1 MHKTL
6 KISTKSRSQM
16 VDITREI
23 ALAVS
28 ESGVRLGV
36 CRIFVPHTTAA
47 VTVNES
53 ADPDVAADI
62 LMSLEKLVPWG
73 DNYGHAEGNSAA
85 HIKATLV
92 GPDLALLV
100 EEGKFLLGT
109 WQGIFL
115 CEFDGPRTRNVF
127 VRVDEA

>member
-1 MHKTL
+1 MYKTL
-6 KISTKSRSQM
+6 KIATKSRSQM
-16 VDITREI
+16 IDITKEV
-23 ALAVS
+23 ALVIS
-28 ESGVRLGV
+28 ESGVARGV

-47 VTVNES
+47 VTINES

-62 LMSLEKLVPWG
+62 LMSLEKLVPWK

-92 GPDLALLV
+92 GPDLTLLV

-115 CEFDGPRTRNVF
+115 CEFDGPRTRSVL

>member
-1 MHKTL
+1 MYKTL
-6 KISTKSRSQM
+6 NISTKSRSQM
-16 VDITREI
+16 IDITREVAFAI
-23 ALAVS
+23 
-28 ESGVRLGV
+28 SGSGITRGV

-47 VTVNES
+47 VTINES

-62 LMSLEKLVPWG
+62 QMALEKIIPWE

-85 HIKATLV
+85 HIKATLI
-92 GPDLALLV
+92 GPDLTLLV

-115 CEFDGPRTRNVF
+115 CEFDGPRTRSVF
-127 VRVDEA
+127 VRVDET

>member
-1 MHKTL
+1 MYKTL
-6 KISTKSRSQM
+6 KIATKSRSQM
-16 VDITREI
+16 IDITKEV
-23 ALAVS
+23 ALAIS
-28 ESGVRLGV
+28 ESGVTRGV

-47 VTVNES
+47 VTINES

-62 LMSLEKLVPWG
+62 LMSLEKLVRWK
-73 DNYGHAEGNSAA
+73 DNYRHAEGNSAA

-92 GPDLALLV
+92 GPDLTLLV

-115 CEFDGPRTRNVF
+115 CEFDGPRTRSVL

>member
-1 MHKTL
+1 MYKTL
-6 KISTKSRSQM
+6 KIATKSRSQM
-16 VDITREI
+16 IDITKEV
-23 ALAVS
+23 ALVIS
-28 ESGVRLGV
+28 ESGVARGV

-47 VTVNES
+47 VTINES

-62 LMSLEKLVPWG
+62 LMSLEKLVPWK
-73 DNYGHAEGNSAA
+73 DNYRHAEGNSAA

-92 GPDLALLV
+92 GPDLTLLV

-115 CEFDGPRTRNVF
+115 CEFDGPRTRSVL